1 MVAAPDPQPGDP
13 GPSVIARLNSQ
24 EQAHRIGDSVVK
36 HGPAPYLWFI
46 APAIG
51 FVVAFTVY
59 PSLYG
64 IYLSMTD
71 LHFGFQGSH
80 FVWFENYARL
90 ATWVQFWPVMRNTTV
105 FVLATVTLEMSL
117 GLMAALVLE
126 KRVRGTALAR
136 TVAILPWALPAV
148 VIGLMFNRM
157 VSGSKLGILNYL
169 LSHFGLPPHAWLNDP
184 TLAMIILIGALV
196 WRGTALSI
204 ILQLGGLQTIPEEVF
219 EAARIDGAG
228 PVATLFRVTLP
239 MLRQSLLVNLI
250 MASAGTFNHVDIPL
264 SLTGGGPQGA
274 TEVLSLSVYRQG
286 FQILNAGFAATIAT
300 FMLMLNVGLTIVYLR
315 VLRERD

>member
-1 MVAAPDPQPGDP
+1 MGCGFWSPTIQGPQAVAPAATEGRERPSGDTI
-13 GPSVIARLNSQ
+13 VKRAR
-24 EQAHRIGDSVVK
+24 
-36 HGPAPYLWFI
+36 APYLWFI

-51 FVVAFTVY
+51 FVTAFTVY

-64 IYLSMTD
+64 IYLSLTD
-71 LHFGFQGSH
+71 LHFGYQGSR
-80 FVWFENYARL
+80 FVWFDNYARL
-90 ATWVQFWPVMRNTTV
+90 AKWPQLAPVVRNTAV
-105 FVLATVTLEMSL
+105 FVFSTVALQMSL
-117 GLMAALVLE
+117 GLLAALVLQ
-126 KRVRGTALAR
+126 KRVRGTAVAR
-136 TVAILPWALPAV
+136 TVAILPWALPAI

-169 LSHFGLPPHAWLNDP
+169 LSQFGASPRAWLADP
-184 TLAMIILIGALV
+184 TLAMVILVSALV

-204 ILQLGGLQTIPEEVF
+204 ILQLGGLQTIPEEVH

-228 PVATLFRVTLP
+228 PVATLLRVTLP

-274 TEVLSLSVYRQG
+274 TEMLSLSVYQQG

-300 FMLMLNVGLTIVYLR
+300 FVLILNVGLTIVYLR
-315 VLRERD
+315 VLRERE